1 LEHSEEVK
9 DTLWLSQH
17 KAIQMLQRNLAAV
30 LGALA
35 EEAEIRKCPTAKG
48 LYTFCGTYKCVASVY
63 LQADVFPHLSLKSV
77 PESTCTFFTHQRA
90 GNLDN

>member
-1 LEHSEEVK
+1 MEHSEEVK

-48 LYTFCGTYKCVASVY
+48 LYTF
-63 LQADVFPHLSLKSV
+63 
-77 PESTCTFFTHQRA
+77 
-90 GNLDN
+90 